1 MNFVSAGEQAMETIQ
16 SLGTQALQ
24 FMQGGFYEVNGPQ
37 GLIIALLAVVI
48 MKNWGQWLT
57 LTLGA
62 TICYAVAEAVKPII
76 FGKGELK
83 LPPVVE
89 PNYWLSVGGLFVGLA
104 IIIAMFFAVK
114 SVFFLRGG
122 GSGAKAKAH

>member
-1 MNFVSAGEQAMETIQ
+1 MEQVQ
-16 SLGTQALQ
+16 SYATQGMAFLQ
-24 FMQGGFYEVNGPQ
+24 SGFYAVNGPQ

-48 MKNWGQWLT
+48 MQKWGQWLT

-62 TICYAVAEAVKPII
+62 TICYAIVEAVKPIV

-89 PNYWLSVGGLFVGLA
+89 PSYWMQVGALFVGLA

-114 SVFFLRGG
+114 SVLFLRGAG
-122 GSGAKAKAH
+122 GGGAKAKAH

>member
-1 MNFVSAGEQAMETIQ
+1 METIQ
-16 SLGTQALQ
+16 SFATQALEFLQ
-24 FMQGGFYEVNGPQ
+24 SGFYKVNGPQ

-57 LTLGA
+57 LTFA
-62 TICYAVAEAVKPII
+62 STIIYAIVEAVKPII
-76 FGKGELK
+76 FGNGDLK

-89 PNYWLSVGGLFVGLA
+89 PNYWLSVAGLFVGLA

>member
-1 MNFVSAGEQAMETIQ
+1 MEQLQSYVTQGME
-16 SLGTQALQ
+16 
-24 FMQGGFYEVNGPQ
+24 FMQGGFYAVNGPQ

-48 MKNWGQWLT
+48 MRNWGQWLT

-62 TICYAVAEAVKPII
+62 TICYAVVEAVKPII
-76 FGKGELK
+76 LGKGELK

-89 PNYWLSVGGLFVGLA
+89 PSYWLQVAALFVGLA
-104 IIIAMFFAVK
+104 VIIAMFFAVK

-122 GSGAKAKAH
+122 GGAKAKAH

>member
-1 MNFVSAGEQAMETIQ
+1 METVQ
-16 SLGTQALQ
+16 TFATQALE
-24 FMQGGFYEVNGPQ
+24 FMQGGFYNVNGPQ

-48 MKNWGQWLT
+48 MKNWGQWMT

-62 TICYAVAEAVKPII
+62 TIVYAVVEAVRPII

-89 PNYWLSVGGLFVGLA
+89 PNYWLSVAGLFVGLA

-122 GSGAKAKAH
+122 GAKAKAH